1 MKRKSLNEVSKVCA
15 VDITSG
21 KNTIFGSSTVLYIE
35 IAGSPTNIP
44 MLTAILV
51 SRSIWKL
58 TISLTDNLDESN
70 SNDRVENDAVFFL
83 ISSNLLEGWN
93 SLKWR

>member
-51 SRSIWKL
+51 SRSI
-58 TISLTDNLDESN
+58 
-70 SNDRVENDAVFFL
+70 
-83 ISSNLLEGWN
+83 
-93 SLKWR
+93 